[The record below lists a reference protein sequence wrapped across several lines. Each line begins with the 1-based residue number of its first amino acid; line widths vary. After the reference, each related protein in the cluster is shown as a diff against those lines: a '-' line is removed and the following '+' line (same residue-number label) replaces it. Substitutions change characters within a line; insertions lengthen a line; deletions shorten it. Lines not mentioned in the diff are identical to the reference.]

1 VVNLFVIPAAM
12 MLGAPIGFGD
22 WWLWN
27 QIPALVGNFLGA
39 LVLVALGMYVTH
51 RRPAG
56 FAVRS
61 AEPAG
66 REVA

>member
-1 VVNLFVIPAAM
+1 VVNLFLIPAAM

-39 LVLVALGMYVTH
+39 LVLVALGVH
-51 RRPAG
+51 VAHQRSP
-56 FAVRS
+56 VRS
-61 AEPAG
+61 AEPAV
-66 REVA
+66 REAA